1 MTGFS
6 GSPRLSKGA
15 LIGLDVLKPVASV
28 VVFQYNP
35 EKVTRSLRPKTSG
48 ADGAQGDALR
58 ISGPPEETFNLDIE
72 IDATDQLAA
81 GDPIAGS
88 LGIAP
93 QLASLEM
100 MFYPASALVI
110 ANEALALAGL
120 VEVVPPEAPLALLV
134 WSPSRVLPVRLT
146 DISIAEEAYDPNLN
160 PIQAKVTVGMRV
172 LNYDDLGLLSVG
184 GGLFMVHQIAKEV
197 MANIGS
203 VLSFSATANVGAGG
217 SASAG
222 S

>member
-6 GSPRLSKGA
+6 GSPKVSKGA
-15 LIGLDVLKPVASV
+15 LIGLDALKPVASV

-35 EKVTRSLRPKTSG
+35 EKVTRSLQPKTSG
-48 ADGAQGDALR
+48 ADGAEGEALR
-58 ISGPPEETFNLDIE
+58 ITGPPEETFSLEIE
-72 IDATDQLAA
+72 IDATDQLAV

-100 MFYPASALVI
+100 MFYPPSALVI

-120 VEVVPPEAPLALLV
+120 VEVVPPEAPLAVLV

-146 DISIAEEAYDPNLN
+146 DVSVAEEAYDTHLN
-160 PIQAKVTVGMRV
+160 PIRAKVTVGLRV
-172 LNYDDLGLLSVG
+172 LTYDDLGLLSVG
-184 GGLFMVHQIAKEV
+184 GGLFMAHQIAKEV
-197 MANIGS
+197 MANLGS
-203 VLSFSATANVGAGG
+203 TLSFSAAASVGG
-217 SASAG
+217 SASLG
-222 S
+222 VGG

>member
-1 MTGFS
+1 MTGLS

-35 EKVTRSLRPKTSG
+35 EKVTRSLRPKSSG
-48 ADGAQGDALR
+48 ADGAEGEALR
-58 ISGPPEETFNLDIE
+58 ITGPPDETFSLEIE
-72 IDATDQLAA
+72 IDATDQLAD

-100 MFYPASALVI
+100 MFYPPSARVI

-134 WSPSRVLPVRLT
+134 WSPTRVLPVRVT
-146 DISIAEEAYDPNLN
+146 DLSIAEQAYDPSLN
-160 PIQAKVTVGMRV
+160 PIQATVTVGLRV

-184 GGLFMVHQIAKEV
+184 GGLFMVHQVAKEV

-203 VLSFSATANVGAGG
+203 TVSFSATANVGA
-217 SASAG
+217 SAG
-222 S
+222 MGVGG

>member
-35 EKVTRSLRPKTSG
+35 EKVTRSLRPKTAAS
-48 ADGAQGDALR
+48 DGAEGEALR
-58 ISGPPEETFNLDIE
+58 ISGPPEETFNLEIE

-134 WSPSRVLPVRLT
+134 WSPTRVLPVRLT

-172 LNYDDLGLLSVG
+172 LNYDDMGLLSVG

-217 SASAG
+217 SASVG
-222 S
+222 G

>member
-15 LIGLDVLKPVASV
+15 LVGLDALKPLASV

-35 EKVTRSLRPKTSG
+35 EKVTRSLRPRTSG
-48 ADGAQGDALR
+48 EDGAEGEALR
-58 ISGPPEETFNLDIE
+58 ITGPPEETFSLDIE

-81 GDPIAGS
+81 GDPVAGS

-100 MFYPASALVI
+100 MLYPSSALVI
-110 ANEALALAGL
+110 ANEALAAAGL

-134 WSPSRVLPVRLT
+134 WSPTRVLPVRLT
-146 DISIAEEAYDPNLN
+146 GVSIAEEAYDPNLN
-160 PIQAKVTVGMRV
+160 PIQAKVTVSLRV
-172 LNYDDLGLLSVG
+172 LSYDDLGLLSVG
-184 GGLFMVHQIAKEV
+184 GGLFLAHQVAKEV
-197 MANIGS
+197 MANLGS
-203 VLSFSATANVGAGG
+203 TLSFSTTANVGVSGGVGAGG
-217 SASAG
+217 
-222 S
+222 